1 MSTKIHNGV
10 RVPLARLNEFLEAVA
25 KITVEHAAV
34 DIFRIINHQVP
45 PEKVDAWI
53 KEDIDPERYEG
64 YSSDEQTMARC
75 RIVYLRLAGFF
86 GAGAEDQNIWNLYN
100 KQAGWSLFIHGRYV
114 YGWPWGEYVQE
125 VSEEVRKIDWVQYYG
140 YWNSSDKPQET
151 SSREWESRRKAWDT
165 ILTGDMQYRHRLS
178 YSTVDYKGGHFSAF
192 MIRDRVYELQQAAIE
207 GQKGEAQPA

>member
-34 DIFRIINHQVP
+34 DIFRMINHQVP

-64 YSSDEQTMARC
+64 YSPDEQTMARC

-114 YGWPWGEYVQE
+114 YGWPWE
-125 VSEEVRKIDWVQYYG
+125 
-140 YWNSSDKPQET
+140 NT
-151 SSREWESRRKAWDT
+151 SRRFPRKCGR
-165 ILTGDMQYRHRLS
+165 LTGFSTTAIGTVPISPRRLHPENGNLAG
-178 YSTVDYKGGHFSAF
+178 KPG
-192 MIRDRVYELQQAAIE
+192 IRS
-207 GQKGEAQPA
+207 